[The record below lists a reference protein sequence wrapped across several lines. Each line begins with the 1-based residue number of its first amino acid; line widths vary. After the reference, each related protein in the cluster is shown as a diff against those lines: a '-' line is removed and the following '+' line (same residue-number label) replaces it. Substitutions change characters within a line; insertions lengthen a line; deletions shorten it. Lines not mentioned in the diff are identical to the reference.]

1 MTWEEIGTCPS
12 DGPQG
17 DRGWCNQ
24 CCEMALS
31 YIRFCV
37 GSMPRGC
44 ELRIKW
50 RTRDPEHE
58 EEWSEIDTDLE
69 RQELPK
75 YPSIGVSWSD
85 PHDEP
90 QHSFISVCEALL
102 STFDE
107 AIRWDKIQPSAIGDI
122 IDLVDT

>member
-1 MTWEEIGTCPS
+1 
-12 DGPQG
+12 
-17 DRGWCNQ
+17 
-24 CCEMALS
+24 MALS